1 MMVVRSAV
9 SRTIKGAATV
19 HCESVWPNAAMN
31 RFTSIVFVILALV
44 PSVAWCD
51 WHDHFGHSGSHGQG
65 TVDPEI
71 EFFVSTL
78 LLIIV
83 ASSVLL
89 FLGGPVLVFCT
100 RRTRHIFWIVPLV
113 NFVLYVLSL
122 YLRTYP
128 GDSPTRLRSPGPWY
142 AIFEIVLLGF
152 LSLLIAVIL
161 AVIHWLI
168 RKIRSVLKGKDR
180 LFGPDPQLNYKSLTD
195 MVRLPPEM

>member
-1 MMVVRSAV
+1 
-9 SRTIKGAATV
+9 
-19 HCESVWPNAAMN
+19 MN

-71 EFFVSTL
+71 EFFVSTV

-100 RRTRHIFWIVPLV
+100 RRTRHLFWMVPLG
-113 NFVLYVLSL
+113 NFALYVLSL

-128 GDSPTRLRSPGPWY
+128 GDSSTRLRSPGPWY
-142 AIFEIVLLGF
+142 TVFEIVLLGF

-168 RKIRSVLKGKDR
+168 RKVRSVLNRNAGR
-180 LFGPDPQLNYKSLTD
+180 IEPDPQLNSKSLTA
-195 MVRLPPEM
+195 MERLPPEK

>member
-71 EFFVSTL
+71 EFFVSTV

-100 RRTRHIFWIVPLV
+100 RRTRHLFWMVPLG
-113 NFVLYVLSL
+113 NFALYVLSL

-128 GDSPTRLRSPGPWY
+128 GDSSTRLRSPGPWY
-142 AIFEIVLLGF
+142 TVFEIVLLGF

-168 RKIRSVLKGKDR
+168 RKIRSILKGKDGR
-180 LFGPDPQLNYKSLTD
+180 IDPDHPMDTKTLMAPDRFLS
-195 MVRLPPEM
+195 EM